1 MIKRIKKVIPIV
13 IMLVICMCTSI
24 VNASFSIEKAS
35 LYKGDRCK
43 YLFKNRA
50 NGGLIGAV
58 KVFYNHNG
66 KSYPAYC
73 INRELD
79 GVGEVEGYDVTINQ
93 AVSNPLVWRVIINGY
108 PYKSLEELGVADED
122 EAFTATKQAVY
133 CVLYNNDANDFF
145 KYEPIGE
152 AGQRTLNAMKQMVYK
167 ARNST
172 ETKPSSNIN
181 INQITNWEIDNTKE
195 YISKTFEI
203 TSEANIQSYNISITN
218 DKEKQIKI
226 TDLNGKEISNEI
238 TEKRFKTMIP
248 IRLLEKDDK
257 FEIKVSGKVETYP
270 ILYGAS
276 NNANLQNYAL
286 TGEKF
291 EIGEGSVTVNYSKN
305 SSKLKIIK
313 QDETGAKR
321 LTGVEFQI
329 WNDKNELAYTNL
341 KTDEN
346 GEISIEGIL
355 PGKYFLEEVNSIDGY
370 KKLENKIEFELT
382 LNEELK
388 ITVKNPKDEPEI
400 KKEIK
405 ERNQTYSEKMNKLPV
420 TVM

>member
-1 MIKRIKKVIPIV
+1 
-13 IMLVICMCTSI
+13 MLVISMCTSI

-313 QDETGAKR
+313 QDETGTKR
-321 LTGVEFQI
+321 LKGVEFQI

-420 TVM
+420 TGM

>member
-1 MIKRIKKVIPIV
+1 
-13 IMLVICMCTSI
+13 
-24 VNASFSIEKAS
+24 
-35 LYKGDRCK
+35 
-43 YLFKNRA
+43 
-50 NGGLIGAV
+50 
-58 KVFYNHNG
+58 
-66 KSYPAYC
+66 
-73 INRELD
+73 
-79 GVGEVEGYDVTINQ
+79 
-93 AVSNPLVWRVIINGY
+93 
-108 PYKSLEELGVADED
+108 
-122 EAFTATKQAVY
+122 
-133 CVLYNNDANDFF
+133 
-145 KYEPIGE
+145 
-152 AGQRTLNAMKQMVYK
+152 MVYK

-313 QDETGAKR
+313 QDEKKKKR
-321 LTGVEFQI
+321 LKGVEFQI

-420 TVM
+420 TGM

>member
-1 MIKRIKKVIPIV
+1 MKIKKIIS
-13 IMLVICMCTSI
+13 IAIILIICMYSSI
-24 VNASFSIEKAS
+24 SNATFSIDKAS

-43 YLFKNRA
+43 YVFKNRE

-58 KVFYNHNG
+58 KVFYNYNG

-79 GVGEVEGYDVTINQ
+79 GVGEVEGYDVTVNE
-93 AVSNPLVWRVIINGY
+93 AVNNPLVWRVIVNGY

-133 CVLYNNDANDFF
+133 CVLYNNDANDFY

-172 ETKPSSNIN
+172 ETKPSSNIS
-181 INQITNWEIDNTKE
+181 IEQITNWETDNKNE
-195 YISKTFEI
+195 YISKIFEI
-203 TSEANIQSYNISITN
+203 KAEANIQSYNISITN
-218 DKEKQIKI
+218 DKEKQIKV
-226 TDLNGKEISNEI
+226 TDLNGKEISNEV
-238 TEKRFKTMIP
+238 TEKRFKIMIP

-276 NNANLQNYAL
+276 NNANFQNYAL
-286 TGEKF
+286 AGEIF
-291 EIGEGSVTVNYSKN
+291 EIGEGSLTVNYNKN

-313 QDETGAKR
+313 QDETGEQR
-321 LTGVEFQI
+321 LKGVEFQI
-329 WNDKNELAYTNL
+329 WNNKNEVVYSNL
-341 KTDEN
+341 KTNES
-346 GEISIEGIL
+346 GEITLEGIM

-370 KKLENKIEFELT
+370 KKLENKIEFEIA

-388 ITVKNPKDEPEI
+388 ITVKNPKYEPEI

-420 TVM
+420 TGM

>member
-1 MIKRIKKVIPIV
+1 
-13 IMLVICMCTSI
+13 
-24 VNASFSIEKAS
+24 
-35 LYKGDRCK
+35 
-43 YLFKNRA
+43 
-50 NGGLIGAV
+50 
-58 KVFYNHNG
+58 
-66 KSYPAYC
+66 
-73 INRELD
+73 
-79 GVGEVEGYDVTINQ
+79 
-93 AVSNPLVWRVIINGY
+93 
-108 PYKSLEELGVADED
+108 
-122 EAFTATKQAVY
+122 
-133 CVLYNNDANDFF
+133 
-145 KYEPIGE
+145 
-152 AGQRTLNAMKQMVYK
+152 MVYK

-248 IRLLEKDDK
+248 IRLLE
-257 FEIKVSGKVETYP
+257 
-270 ILYGAS
+270 LYGAS

-313 QDETGAKR
+313 QDETGTKR
-321 LTGVEFQI
+321 LKGVEFQI

-420 TVM
+420 TGM